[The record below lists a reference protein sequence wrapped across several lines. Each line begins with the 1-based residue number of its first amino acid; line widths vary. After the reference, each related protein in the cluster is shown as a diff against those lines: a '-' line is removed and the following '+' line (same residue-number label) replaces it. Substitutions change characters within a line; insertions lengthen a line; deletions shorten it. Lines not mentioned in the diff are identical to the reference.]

1 MSNVKQAGLFA
12 CPVVRVDD
20 AHIAV
25 LDWHGIAAKWHK
37 LGAIL
42 AVKLVQASLCRLL
55 ACSLRRSISDVLLR

>member
-37 LGAIL
+37 LGTML
-42 AVKLVQASLCRLL
+42 AVKLVQARLCRLIT
-55 ACSLRRSISDVLLR
+55 CSLRRSISDVLLR